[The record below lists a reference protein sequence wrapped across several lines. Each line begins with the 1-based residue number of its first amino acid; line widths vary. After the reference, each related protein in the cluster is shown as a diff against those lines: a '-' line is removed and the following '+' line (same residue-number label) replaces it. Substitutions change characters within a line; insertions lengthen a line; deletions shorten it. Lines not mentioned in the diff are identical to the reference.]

1 MKNNLIEVSN
11 LEKYFE
17 ISGGIFSRNKQVVK
31 AVDGISFNIPYGSS
45 LGLVGQSGCGKTT
58 TARALSLLDPKTG
71 GDVSFYNDE
80 TKSMQ
85 SIDEL
90 EGDELKK
97 FRRNIQMIFQDPY
110 ESLNPR
116 WNIKDIILEPLNIHN
131 IGNLS
136 DREEAVYE
144 ILKTV
149 GLTPPENYM
158 PRFPHELSGGQR
170 QRVSIARTLIM
181 KPKFVVC
188 DEPTSMLDVSIRISI
203 MDLMLNLAKD
213 LEVSYLYI
221 THDLAVA
228 RYMCDRIAVMF
239 NGKIVEISET
249 EELLSLE
256 LVQLFDSKFKYHL
269 DRYKYSS
276 RYGVDP
282 KDHQQE
288 CRAILNNLEAK
299 INPSPW
305 IFGKAVSLLDI
316 SILPFIRQCKIA
328 NPDWFFAQNFVKV
341 IDLLNYFENGDLFAQ
356 AMQKYELWD
365 PLKNNG
371 NIFP

>member
-1 MKNNLIEVSN
+1 MNKNLLEVKNLQ
-11 LEKYFE
+11 KYFE
-17 ISGGIFSRNKQVVK
+17 VSAGVFSRNKSIVK
-31 AVDGISFNIPYGSS
+31 AVDGISFDIPYGSS

-58 TARALSLLDPKTG
+58 TARALSLLDPKTDG
-71 GDVSFYNDE
+71 EIRFYNEE
-80 TKSMQ
+80 TLSME

-90 EGDELKK
+90 EGDELKD

-131 IGNLS
+131 IGNLQ

-239 NGKIVEISET
+239 NGKIVEIAET
-249 EELLSLE
+249 EELLNNPIHPYTKRLISSIPIPDPTYNREKYVLDFDE
-256 LVQLFDSKFKYHL
+256 LDNIIS
-269 DRYKYSS
+269 
-276 RYGVDP
+276 
-282 KDHQQE
+282 
-288 CRAILNNLEAK
+288 NNT
-299 INPSPW
+299 
-305 IFGKAVSLLDI
+305 
-316 SILPFIRQCKIA
+316 
-328 NPDWFFAQNFVKV
+328 
-341 IDLLNYFENGDLFAQ
+341 
-356 AMQKYELWD
+356 
-365 PLKNNG
+365 NG
-371 NIFP
+371 NSMVEVKDNHFVATHDVKGLL

>member
-1 MKNNLIEVSN
+1 MNNNLIEVRN

-17 ISGGIFSRNKQVVK
+17 VSGGLFSRNKSVVK
-31 AVDGISFNIPYGSS
+31 AVDGISFDIPFGSS

-58 TARALSLLDPKTG
+58 TARALSLLDPKTNG
-71 GDVSFYNDE
+71 NVNFFNEE
-80 TKSMQ
+80 TSSMQ

-90 EGDELKK
+90 EGEELKK

-131 IGNLS
+131 IG
-136 DREEAVYE
+136 DFKEREEAVYE

-158 PRFPHELSGGQR
+158 PRYPHELSGGQR

-239 NGKIVEISET
+239 NGKIVEIAET
-249 EELLSLE
+249 EELLGNPIHPYTKRLISSIPIPDPSYERVRYE
-256 LVQLFDSKFKYHL
+256 LDFTEL
-269 DRYKYSS
+269 D
-276 RYGVDP
+276 
-282 KDHQQE
+282 
-288 CRAILNNLEAK
+288 
-299 INPSPW
+299 PW
-305 IFGKAVSLLDI
+305 S
-316 SILPFIRQCKIA
+316 
-328 NPDWFFAQNFVKV
+328 
-341 IDLLNYFENGDLFAQ
+341 EGDL
-356 AMQKYELWD
+356 
-365 PLKNNG
+365 
-371 NIFP
+371 

>member
-1 MKNNLIEVSN
+1 ME
-11 LEKYFE
+11 
-17 ISGGIFSRNKQVVK
+17 
-31 AVDGISFNIPYGSS
+31 
-45 LGLVGQSGCGKTT
+45 
-58 TARALSLLDPKTG
+58 
-71 GDVSFYNDE
+71 
-80 TKSMQ
+80 

-90 EGDELKK
+90 EGEELKN

-131 IGNLS
+131 IGNLN

-239 NGKIVEISET
+239 NGKIVEIAET
-249 EELLSLE
+249 EELLNNPIHPYTKRLISSIPIPDPTYTREEYNVDFTELE
-256 LVQLFDSKFKYHL
+256 SIISSNNEGKDMIEVSKNHFIATHDVK
-269 DRYKYSS
+269 
-276 RYGVDP
+276 G
-282 KDHQQE
+282 
-288 CRAILNNLEAK
+288 
-299 INPSPW
+299 
-305 IFGKAVSLLDI
+305 LL
-316 SILPFIRQCKIA
+316 
-328 NPDWFFAQNFVKV
+328 
-341 IDLLNYFENGDLFAQ
+341 
-356 AMQKYELWD
+356 
-365 PLKNNG
+365 
-371 NIFP
+371 

>member
-1 MKNNLIEVSN
+1 MNNNLIEVSN

-136 DREEAVYE
+136 DREEAVFE

-239 NGKIVEISET
+239 NGKIVEIAET
-249 EELLSLE
+249 EELLSNPIHPYTKRLI
-256 LVQLFDSKFKYHL
+256 
-269 DRYKYSS
+269 SS
-276 RYGVDP
+276 IPIPDP
-282 KDHQQE
+282 SYN
-288 CRAILNNLEAK
+288 RT
-299 INPSPW
+299 
-305 IFGKAVSLLDI
+305 
-316 SILPFIRQCKIA
+316 
-328 NPDWFFAQNFVKV
+328 
-341 IDLLNYFENGDLFAQ
+341 
-356 AMQKYELWD
+356 KYEIDFTELD
-365 PLKNNG
+365 QIISTNSVNADMVEVKDNHYVATHDVKGLL
-371 NIFP
+371 

>member
-1 MKNNLIEVSN
+1 MENTLIEVKN

-17 ISGGIFSRNKQVVK
+17 ISGGLFSRNKSIVK
-31 AVDGISFNIPYGSS
+31 AVDGISFDIPFGSS

-71 GDVSFYNDE
+71 GDINFYNSE
-80 TKSMQ
+80 TQMMQ

-90 EGDELKK
+90 EGEELKK

-131 IGNLS
+131 IGDLKE
-136 DREEAVYE
+136 REEAVYE

-158 PRFPHELSGGQR
+158 PRYPHELSGGQR

-239 NGKIVEISET
+239 NGKIVEIAET
-249 EELLSLE
+249 EELLNNPIHPYTKRLISSIPIPDPSYKRETYEINFQELDSLIAE
-256 LVQLFDSKFKYHL
+256 
-269 DRYKYSS
+269 
-276 RYGVDP
+276 
-282 KDHQQE
+282 
-288 CRAILNNLEAK
+288 
-299 INPSPW
+299 NPNSVEM
-305 IFGKAVSLLDI
+305 IEV
-316 SILPFIRQCKIA
+316 
-328 NPDWFFAQNFVKV
+328 NPDHFVGTHDVKE
-341 IDLLNYFENGDLFAQ
+341 LL
-356 AMQKYELWD
+356 
-365 PLKNNG
+365 
-371 NIFP
+371 

>member
-1 MKNNLIEVSN
+1 MNKNLIEVKN
-11 LEKYFE
+11 LQKYFE
-17 ISGGIFSRNKQVVK
+17 VSAGVFSRKKSIVK
-31 AVDGISFNIPYGSS
+31 AVDGISFDIQYGSS

-58 TARALSLLDPKTG
+58 TARALSLLDPKTD
-71 GDVSFYNDE
+71 GDIRFYNED
-80 TKSMQ
+80 TSSME
-85 SIDEL
+85 SIDAL
-90 EGDELKK
+90 EGDELKN

-131 IGNLS
+131 IGDLK

-239 NGKIVEISET
+239 NGKIVEVAET
-249 EELLSLE
+249 EELLNNPIHPYTKRLISSIPIPDPTYNREKYVLDFTE
-256 LVQLFDSKFKYHL
+256 LDNIISNNKKEDSMVEV
-269 DRYKYSS
+269 R
-276 RYGVDP
+276 
-282 KDHQQE
+282 
-288 CRAILNNLEAK
+288 NNHFVATHDVK
-299 INPSPW
+299 
-305 IFGKAVSLLDI
+305 GLL
-316 SILPFIRQCKIA
+316 
-328 NPDWFFAQNFVKV
+328 
-341 IDLLNYFENGDLFAQ
+341 
-356 AMQKYELWD
+356 
-365 PLKNNG
+365 
-371 NIFP
+371 

>member
-1 MKNNLIEVSN
+1 MKKNVIEVKN

-17 ISGGIFSRNKQVVK
+17 VSGGFLSRKKATVK
-31 AVDGISFNIPYGSS
+31 AVDDITFEIPFGES

-58 TARALSLLDPKTG
+58 TARALCLLDPKTG
-71 GDVSFYNDE
+71 GEVSFYNNE
-80 TKSMQ
+80 KSEME

-90 EGDELKK
+90 EGEELKK

-116 WNIKDIILEPLNIHN
+116 WTIKDIILEPLNIHN
-131 IGNLS
+131 IGDL
-136 DREEAVYE
+136 DEREEAVAE
-144 ILKTV
+144 ILQTV

-158 PRFPHELSGGQR
+158 PRYPHELSGGQR

-228 RYMCDRIAVMF
+228 RYMCNRIAVMF
-239 NGKIVEISET
+239 NGKIVEIAET
-249 EELLSLE
+249 EELLNNPVHPYTKRLISSIPVPDPTYDRQVYDINFDELDSLIE
-256 LVQLFDSKFKYHL
+256 KHGSDS
-269 DRYKYSS
+269 SM
-276 RYGVDP
+276 
-282 KDHQQE
+282 
-288 CRAILNNLEAK
+288 I
-299 INPSPW
+299 
-305 IFGKAVSLLDI
+305 DI
-316 SILPFIRQCKIA
+316 GNEHYVA
-328 NPDWFFAQNFVKV
+328 THDVKGL
-341 IDLLNYFENGDLFAQ
+341 I
-356 AMQKYELWD
+356 
-365 PLKNNG
+365 
-371 NIFP
+371 

>member
-1 MKNNLIEVSN
+1 MENTLIEVKN

-17 ISGGIFSRNKQVVK
+17 VSGGLFSRNKSIVK
-31 AVDGISFNIPYGSS
+31 AVDGISFDIPFGSS

-71 GDVSFYNDE
+71 GDINFYNSE
-80 TKSMQ
+80 TQMMQ

-90 EGDELKK
+90 EGEELKK

-131 IGNLS
+131 LGDLKE
-136 DREEAVYE
+136 REEAVYE

-158 PRFPHELSGGQR
+158 PRYPHELSGGQR

-239 NGKIVEISET
+239 NGKIVEIAET
-249 EELLSLE
+249 EELLNNPIHPYTKRLISSIPIPDPSYKRETYEINFQE
-256 LVQLFDSKFKYHL
+256 LD
-269 DRYKYSS
+269 
-276 RYGVDP
+276 
-282 KDHQQE
+282 
-288 CRAILNNLEAK
+288 
-299 INPSPW
+299 
-305 IFGKAVSLLDI
+305 SLLAENPNSVEMI
-316 SILPFIRQCKIA
+316 EV
-328 NPDWFFAQNFVKV
+328 NPDHFVGTHDVKG
-341 IDLLNYFENGDLFAQ
+341 LL
-356 AMQKYELWD
+356 
-365 PLKNNG
+365 
-371 NIFP
+371 

>member
-1 MKNNLIEVSN
+1 MSNTLIEVKN

-17 ISGGIFSRNKQVVK
+17 VSGGLFSRNKTIVK
-31 AVDGISFNIPYGSS
+31 AVDGISFNIPFGSS

-71 GDVSFYNDE
+71 GEVNFYNKE
-80 TKSMQ
+80 SENMQ

-90 EGDELKK
+90 EGEELKK

-131 IGNLS
+131 IGDLK
-136 DREEAVYE
+136 DREDAVYE

-158 PRFPHELSGGQR
+158 PRYPHELSGGQR

-228 RYMCDRIAVMF
+228 RYMCDQIAVMF
-239 NGKIVEISET
+239 NGKIVEIAKT
-249 EELLSLE
+249 E
-256 LVQLFDSKFKYHL
+256 
-269 DRYKYSS
+269 
-276 RYGVDP
+276 
-282 KDHQQE
+282 
-288 CRAILNNLEAK
+288 
-299 INPSPW
+299 
-305 IFGKAVSLLDI
+305 
-316 SILPFIRQCKIA
+316 
-328 NPDWFFAQNFVKV
+328 
-341 IDLLNYFENGDLFAQ
+341 DLLNNPIHPYTKRLISSIPIPDPSYKREHYEVNFDELDSIIANNPESK
-356 AMQKYELWD
+356 AMIEVSEDHFVATHDVKGLH
-365 PLKNNG
+365 
-371 NIFP
+371 